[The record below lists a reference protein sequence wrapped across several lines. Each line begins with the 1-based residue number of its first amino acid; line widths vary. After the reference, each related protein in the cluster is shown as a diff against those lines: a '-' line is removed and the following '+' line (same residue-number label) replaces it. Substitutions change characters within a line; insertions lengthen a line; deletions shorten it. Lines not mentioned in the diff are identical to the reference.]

1 MPDGSDIDALRTA
14 LTAAEAEVIDA
25 RAKATEAEARAA
37 NAVAMVSDAEAQ
49 IAALKLMIEKLRRA
63 LYVPA
68 FGAQA
73 AASRPAGVPTRRA

>member
-14 LTAAEAEVIDA
+14 LAAAEAEVIDA

-37 NAVAMVSDAEAQ
+37 NAAAMVSDAEAQ

-63 LYVPA
+63 LYGQRSERKQRLLDQLERKPP
-68 FGAQA
+68 
-73 AASRPAGVPTRRA
+73 R